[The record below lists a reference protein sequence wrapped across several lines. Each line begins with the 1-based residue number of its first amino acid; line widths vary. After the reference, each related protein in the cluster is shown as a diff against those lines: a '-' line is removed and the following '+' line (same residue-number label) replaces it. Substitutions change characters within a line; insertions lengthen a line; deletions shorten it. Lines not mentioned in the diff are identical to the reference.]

1 MRRFYYTEYAR
12 HCLRFYVTTMDI
24 GTTPRF
30 NSEVDRNN
38 WMACYHAT
46 KNYGSRNLEIIQEI
60 YSHGDTIPDKIYHL
74 AMKLGVSQEAISS
87 LIGKVERDV
96 AKKRGLI

>member
-1 MRRFYYTEYAR
+1 MRQHYTEYVR

-30 NSEVDRNN
+30 DNEVEKNN
-38 WMACYHAT
+38 WAACYHAT
-46 KNYGSRNLEIIQEI
+46 KNMSPKKLEIIKEI
-60 YSHGDTIPDKIYHL
+60 YSPGDTIPDKIYHL
-74 AMKLGVSQEAISS
+74 AKDMKVPQGEISVMLGKLE
-87 LIGKVERDV
+87 KDV

>member
-1 MRRFYYTEYAR
+1 MRKFYYTDYAR

-30 NSEVDRNN
+30 NSEVDKNN
-38 WMACYHAT
+38 WTACYHAT
-46 KNYGSRNLEIIQEI
+46 KNYGRKNLEIIKEI
-60 YSHGDTIPDKIYHL
+60 YSPGDTIPDKIYNL
-74 AMKLGVSQEAISS
+74 ARRLEVPQESIST
-87 LIGKVERDV
+87 LVGKVERDV

>member
-1 MRRFYYTEYAR
+1 MRPHYTEYVR

-30 NSEVDRNN
+30 DNEVEKNN
-38 WMACYHAT
+38 WAACYHAT
-46 KNYGSRNLEIIQEI
+46 KNMSPKNLEIIKEI
-60 YSHGDTIPDKIYHL
+60 YSPGDTIPDKIYHL
-74 AMKLGVSQEAISS
+74 SKQMKVPQGEISVMLGKLE
-87 LIGKVERDV
+87 KDV